1 MENVPENAL
10 KDEATKVAARI
21 ISDLPLART
30 SATESRDKLGW
41 KLLSRGR
48 AEHRAIFRFKRL
60 NKLFPHSFNVVLA
73 REHLDYNTRS
83 KDNVKLFQI
92 ETGGSL
98 DFDKF
103 CFERMEQSR

>member
-21 ISDLPLART
+21 ISDLPPRT
-30 SATESRDKLGW
+30 SATEARNKLAW

-60 NKLFPHSFNVVLA
+60 NNLFPHSFNVVLT
-73 REHLDYNTRS
+73 REHLVYNTRS

-92 ETGGSL
+92 ETGVFGL
-98 DFDKF
+98 
-103 CFERMEQSR
+103 RQILLRTNGMI